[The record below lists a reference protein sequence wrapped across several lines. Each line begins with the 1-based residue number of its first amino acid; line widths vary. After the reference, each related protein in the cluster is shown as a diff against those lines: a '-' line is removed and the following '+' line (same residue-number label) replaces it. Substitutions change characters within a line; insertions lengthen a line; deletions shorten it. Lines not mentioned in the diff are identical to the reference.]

1 MQCCFWLSSVDS
13 KSAWAGND
21 SYVLLSRVGP
31 YKLFY
36 KDLRISPGRELES
49 EVHISLIL
57 TDKPF
62 ICYANILY

>member
-1 MQCCFWLSSVDS
+1 VRLYFWLFSVS
-13 KSAWAGND
+13 VKSGWAGND

-36 KDLRISPGRELES
+36 KDLWIELES

-57 TDKPF
+57 TEDF
-62 ICYANILY
+62 HLIC

>member
-1 MQCCFWLSSVDS
+1 VVSALLFLFWFSSVDI

-36 KDLRISPGRELES
+36 KDLRIGPGRELES
-49 EVHISLIL
+49 EVHISLVL
-57 TDKPF
+57 TDNF
-62 ICYANILY
+62 HLLC